1 MQRFLVAGAALALV
15 VLSACD
21 PADVAAKPRIAKL
34 GVPENA
40 DAPESWKPYYAA
52 LASLGDGF
60 VTWESRRNG
69 KWRIWM
75 RPLDGGPERQLSPDE
90 PGRDHVA
97 AHISPD
103 GRHVVYLSLPAPH
116 DDFDMLPERVKAPL
130 HIARIEGGRVVEDRV
145 LVPNART
152 YQQSRAALWVNAREL
167 IYLAAD
173 VTTRQLD
180 IVTGEEKVLI
190 AHPQTKLPLLVNA
203 THTHATNGVPTF
215 SVYHESDGSVARRAR
230 LSGCQPYFT
239 PDGRLGYWVSDAGG
253 PISKLDLLDGTSSDV
268 ISRDSDWLPK
278 GRRYVYYPMAS
289 ADQRLLAFAASDGK
303 HGHFDVDFDVFVAP
317 LDPER
322 FEVIGPAVRFTFTQE
337 IERFPDV
344 FVSGYELGRLH
355 GEAPY
360 AVTLHPDPDEPVD
373 GWRFDFGD
381 GSAPGA
387 DATHRYEKAGT
398 YRVTAE
404 RGGRKLGGEVTVTAG
419 TPPKVLRAEV
429 LPGGREISVL
439 FDERID
445 VANAKAAFASG
456 VPIAELGTGERE
468 RELLLKLAAPFT
480 GKDELQLEGVAD
492 RAAVPHAIAPTRV
505 PIEAVVWPGPGDGL
519 VFAWGD
525 DRTRV
530 PVKDVDTGHP
540 REFSFLAHDRARID
554 GYGAL
559 RVGTGWF
566 EAEDVPAGL
575 VPAIKQADAFT
586 IELTV
591 TPDRDT
597 TDDPAHI
604 LSLGFDAKSQNV
616 SLSQH
621 GRVLELRLRNEHEG
635 EKDHDVVELAQLEKG
650 KATHFLVSFRP
661 GRILAFRDGTR
672 VLDTDKL
679 PGNLSVWRDGAK
691 LALGADPDGGR
702 RFAGTIEG
710 VAIYARAFEPAE
722 AAAHANAYRHQ
733 IASREPVKRVRV
745 RARLAA
751 ESPPPT
757 PEQIV
762 PYREA
767 LVLREYVVPPKKQD
781 RLGGE
786 RVRVAHWAVLDGQS
800 QPLPTAKNGK
810 RTLLVLEPWEAYPRL
825 EGAYVSDTLDPDPE
839 IPLYVEVSN

>member
-1 MQRFLVAGAALALV
+1 MQRFLGAALALLL
-15 VLSACD
+15 LSACD
-21 PADVAAKPRIAKL
+21 PADVSAKPRIAKL
-34 GVPENA
+34 GVPENP
-40 DAPESWKPYYAA
+40 DSPESWKPHYAA
-52 LASLGDGF
+52 LAALGDGF
-60 VTWESRRNG
+60 VTWESRRQG
-69 KWRIWM
+69 KWRIWI

-116 DDFDMLPERVKAPL
+116 DDFEVLPEHVKAPL
-130 HIARIEGGRVVEDRV
+130 HLARLEDGRLVEDRV

-190 AHPQTKLPLLVNA
+190 PNPQTRLPMLVNA

-215 SVYHESDGSVARRAR
+215 SIYHESDGSIGRRAR

-268 ISRDSDWLPK
+268 IPRDSDVLPK
-278 GRRYVYYPMAS
+278 TRRYLYYPMAS

-322 FEVIGPAVRFTFTQE
+322 FEVIGPAVRFTFTPE

-360 AVTLHPDPDEPVD
+360 EVTLHPDPDTPAA

-381 GSAPGA
+381 GSAAGEG
-387 DATHRYEKAGT
+387 ATHRFAKPGT

-404 RGGRKLGGEVTVTAG
+404 RGGRKLGGEVTVTEG
-419 TPPKVLRAEV
+419 RPPKVMRAEV
-429 LPGGREISVL
+429 LPGGLEVSVL

-445 VANAKAAFASG
+445 VSNAKAAFAAG
-456 VPIAELGTGERE
+456 HPITAIGTGERE
-468 RELLLKLAAPFT
+468 RELVLKLASPFT
-480 GKDELQLEGVAD
+480 GKDELTLEGVAD
-492 RAAVPHAIAPTRV
+492 RAGEPHAIAPTRV
-505 PIEAVVWPGPGDGL
+505 PVEAVVWPGPGEGL

-530 PVKDVDTGHP
+530 PVKDVDSGHP
-540 REFSFLAHDRARID
+540 REFSLVPHGRARTD
-554 GYGAL
+554 AYGAL

-566 EAEDVPAGL
+566 EAEDLPEGL
-575 VPAIKQADAFT
+575 VPAIKEADAFT
-586 IELTV
+586 IEVTV
-591 TPDRDT
+591 TPDHDT
-597 TDDPAHI
+597 VDDPGRI
-604 LSLGFDAKSQNV
+604 LSLGLDAKSQNV

-621 GRVLELRLRNEHEG
+621 GRVLELRLRNVLEG
-635 EKDHDVVELAQLEKG
+635 EKDQTVVELAQLEGG
-650 KATHFLVSFRP
+650 KPNHLVVSYRP
-661 GRILAFRDGTR
+661 GRLLAVKDGTR

-679 PGNLSVWRDGAK
+679 AGNLSVWRDGSA
-691 LALGADPDGGR
+691 LALGADPGGGR
-702 RFAGTIEG
+702 RFSGTIEG
-710 VAIYARAFEPAE
+710 VALYARAFDPPE

-733 IASREPVKRVRV
+733 IAARAPVKRVRV

-800 QPLPTAKNGK
+800 QPLPQAANGK

-825 EGAYVSDTLDPDPE
+825 EGAYLSDTLDPDPE